1 MKRLLL
7 NDMDVALFVKENWK
21 IEVQAFQ
28 IIPGYMQDEKK
39 SKPRLPVWRVML
51 DGADLYAGMIQE
63 PGLVVLDDE
72 FYPQDLNTGYILPR
86 EKGYVYLAESTQFK
100 RIYRSGVR
108 AGISYYDLNTDVPG
122 R

>member
-7 NDMDVALFVKENWK
+7 NDMDVALFVKENWN
-21 IEVQAFQ
+21 IEVKAFQ
-28 IIPGYMQDEKK
+28 IIPGYMQDEAKI
-39 SKPRLPVWRVML
+39 KPRLPVWRVAVN
-51 DGADLYAGMIQE
+51 DSDLYLGMIQE
-63 PGLVVLDDE
+63 PGSTVLEDE

-86 EKGYVYLAESTQFK
+86 EKGYVYLAESTPFK

-108 AGISYYDLNTDVPG
+108 AGISYYDLNTRVPG

>member
-7 NDMDVALFVKENWK
+7 NDMDVAIFVKENWN
-21 IEVQAFQ
+21 IEVKAFQ
-28 IIPGYMQDEKK
+28 IIPGYIQDEAKT
-39 SKPRLPVWRVML
+39 KPRFPAWRVTFKDDDMYL
-51 DGADLYAGMIQE
+51 AMIQE
-63 PGLVVLDDE
+63 PGAAVLDDE

-86 EKGYVYLAESTQFK
+86 DKGYVYLAESTPSK

-108 AGISYYDLNTDVPG
+108 AGISYYDLNTHVPG